1 MPALDHKLASQRIR
15 HQGGNRGL
23 NSVLFDTSAAARVRA
38 PQIDPNAANVQ
49 FTPVQPGQ
57 VGIKTPLEAT
67 AEGASKLME
76 VWGNAAT
83 QYADRQHELDAN
95 LALQQ
100 IQENHQRTL
109 YGDETNPGYLQSAL
123 EDSRKRFKPTLDTL
137 DQHDQEILKSLAPG
151 ARVKAVSQYYTLREQ
166 TRRKAIEHRHAQDT
180 ELEKRMYLA
189 GADSRSHQLAQELI
203 TNFADFPDMTFEDQK
218 AFYEP
223 IFGAIQ
229 QENDRRASKMQYA
242 PPGTNFS
249 SSTIEDVMRNLLT
262 SADPKALPLAEALW
276 PHLEK
281 SMDDPTGREKV
292 YKLMLET
299 YSKKNLRAKVDLETK
314 DLRLQVQSE
323 EARRGVQ
330 EEVIAR
336 LNDPVALARFKR
348 MHLGNK
354 YIMGIID
361 DTVASFSGDLAFDPK
376 REQAVLEVM
385 YQDLDPITAVNI
397 MREKYGF
404 QVTKSDFEKFSSN
417 YNSKLGETQK
427 KYTALIYEQLEGML
441 KDKAKIEESVGQE
454 LAMVLEDT
462 KDTPP
467 GQELLARLKRQ
478 VSSFI
483 TQHARDVGGKVDI
496 TTFEKD
502 VETYISDTIFN
513 SAVTSLTALRDSKA
527 TASIIPEQLQLG
539 RLANNETNVP
549 RLDQSKT
556 VIEGLWQLRYYM
568 YDVYANDTKYLQE
581 LKPLLGSG
589 VTFENLQDTYEIAI
603 AENNTTLLNQL
614 NALFRSLYVDTQ
626 KYMFDKHGVKATDR
640 VNYERDTKRA
650 ADQYTQRY
658 LEDQQAAPEGA
669 K

>member
-1 MPALDHKLASQRIR
+1 MPTIDHKLASQRLQV
-15 HQGGNRGL
+15 QGGHRGL
-23 NSVLFDTSAAARVRA
+23 NPVLFDTSAAGHIRA
-38 PQIDPNAANVQ
+38 PQIDPNAANVHY
-49 FTPVQPGQ
+49 TPVQPGQ

-95 LALQQ
+95 LALQR

-109 YGDETNPGYLQSAL
+109 YGDDNNPGYLQSAL
-123 EDSRKRFKPTLDTL
+123 EDSRTRFKPTLDAL

-151 ARVKAVSQYYTLREQ
+151 ARAKAVSQYYTMREQ

-180 ELEKRMYLA
+180 ELEKRMYQA

-242 PPGTNFS
+242 PPDTNFS

-292 YKLMLET
+292 YKLMLEA
-299 YSKKNLRAKVDLETK
+299 YSKKNLKTKVDLETSE
-314 DLRLQVQSE
+314 LRLEVQSE
-323 EARRGVQ
+323 GARLDIAA
-330 EEVIAR
+330 ETIAR
-336 LNDPVALARFKR
+336 LNDPVELARFKR

-354 YIMGIID
+354 YAMKIID
-361 DTVASFSGDLAFDPK
+361 DTVSSFSGDLAFDPA

-385 YQDLDPITAVNI
+385 YRGLHPIAAVDA
-397 MREKYGF
+397 MREEYGF
-404 QVTKSDFEKFSSN
+404 QVTESDFKQFTIN
-417 YNSKLGETQK
+417 YNNNLSETQQR
-427 KYTALIYEQLEGML
+427 YTALIYEQLEGML
-441 KDKAKIEESVGQE
+441 KDKAKIEESAGQE
-454 LAMVLEDT
+454 LTMILEDV

-478 VSSFI
+478 VSTYI
-483 TQHARDVGGKVDI
+483 NQHMRDAGGKIDI
-496 TTFEKD
+496 ATFEKD
-502 VETYISDTIFN
+502 IETYISDTVFN
-513 SAVTSLTALRDSKA
+513 SAITSLTALRDSKA
-527 TASIIPEQLQLG
+527 TATIIPEQLQLG

-556 VIEGLWQLRYYM
+556 VIEGLWQLRYHM
-568 YDVYANDTKYLQE
+568 HDVYANDPKYLQE

-603 AENNTTLLNQL
+603 ANNNVTLLNQL
-614 NALFRSLYVDTQ
+614 NALFKSLYVDTQ
-626 KYMFDKHGVKATDR
+626 KYIFSKHGVKADDR
-640 VNYERDTKRA
+640 ANYERDAKRA
-650 ADQYTQRY
+650 ADQYIQRY
-658 LEDQQAAPEGA
+658 LEDQQAVSEGA